1 MSSQLPVGP
10 GVAGPPDSTTL
21 LSLRQTGG
29 PPGLCRMWAE
39 QEGFG
44 PQTTSEFRL
53 PAVDVPGSVLRL
65 RSEWYLF
72 LLFLCQ
78 AMGEQPL

>member
-1 MSSQLPVGP
+1 
-10 GVAGPPDSTTL
+10 
-21 LSLRQTGG
+21 
-29 PPGLCRMWAE
+29 MWAE